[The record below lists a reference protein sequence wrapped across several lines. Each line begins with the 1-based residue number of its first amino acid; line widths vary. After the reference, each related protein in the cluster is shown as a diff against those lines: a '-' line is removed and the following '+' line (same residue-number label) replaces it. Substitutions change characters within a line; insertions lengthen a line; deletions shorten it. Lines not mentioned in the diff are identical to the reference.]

1 MMRALLLKDLLSLK
15 NQGKFYL
22 IFVVGYGLIS
32 RKLDSL
38 NLPIAMMIM
47 LGGMLLATVMTWEER
62 SNWERFA
69 LTMPVDRRT
78 MVAEKY
84 LFGVLAIFTGGL
96 LAVLMVAVIGELSQE
111 LALSIVM
118 LLGLGLVYVAVILP
132 VFFKLG
138 VEKARWVNFAVL
150 FMPVFALTAFLDKVP
165 AGSLERAAAFLQ
177 KYGALL
183 GLGIVIAVMGFSYWL
198 SCRIYAAKEF

>member
-84 LFGVLAIFTGGL
+84 LFGILAIFTGGL

-111 LALSIVM
+111 LALSII
-118 LLGLGLVYVAVILP
+118 LLLALGLVYVAVILP

-138 VEKARWVNFAVL
+138 VEKARWVNFGVL
-150 FMPVFALTAFLDKVP
+150 FMPIFALSAFLGKVP
-165 AGSLERAAAFLQ
+165 VGSWEQAATFLQ
-177 KYGALL
+177 KFGALL
-183 GLGIVIAVMGFSYWL
+183 GLGVVIAVLGFSYWL